1 MLTSCVLKGSLHVLT
16 NRGNSLNKSITSRQ
30 SVKTCYEPLKAK
42 RSHDALWLERLKD
55 NSVNNAL
62 TSRFQ
67 STYDDDNIDD
77 DDVSI
82 WPPIHLLILKAL
94 RIIALHY
101 VDTH

>member
-1 MLTSCVLKGSLHVLT
+1 MSTLLFKHSLLESSYPIIV
-16 NRGNSLNKSITSRQ
+16 SDSIT
-30 SVKTCYEPLKAK
+30 LI
-42 RSHDALWLERLKD
+42 
-55 NSVNNAL
+55 VNNAL